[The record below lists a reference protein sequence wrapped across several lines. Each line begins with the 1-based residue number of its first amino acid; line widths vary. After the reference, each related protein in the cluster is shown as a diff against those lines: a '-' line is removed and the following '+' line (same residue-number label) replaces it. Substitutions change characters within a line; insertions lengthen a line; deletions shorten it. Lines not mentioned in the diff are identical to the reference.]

1 MINKRILP
9 AYIYINQTQN
19 ILMKALII
27 YVKETNFNAVKQV
40 LFNNEVE
47 AITYFDVM
55 GQGHLE
61 REATERIVQGYKTG
75 EKYTPEFARRTRI
88 ETIVPDSKANLLV
101 EALKSDANIQGRV
114 FIFDM
119 PESHDL

>member
-1 MINKRILP
+1 
-9 AYIYINQTQN
+9 
-19 ILMKALII
+19 MKGLII

-40 LFNNEVE
+40 LFDNQVD

-75 EKYTPEFARRTRI
+75 EKYTPEFARRTRV
-88 ETIVPDSKANLLV
+88 ETIVPDSKANVLI

-114 FIFDM
+114 FVFDV
-119 PESHDL
+119 PESQDL

>member
-1 MINKRILP
+1 
-9 AYIYINQTQN
+9 
-19 ILMKALII
+19 MKALII

-88 ETIVPDSKANLLV
+88 ETIVPDSKANLLI
-101 EALKSDANIQGRV
+101 EALKNDANIQGRV

-119 PESHDL
+119 PEAHDL